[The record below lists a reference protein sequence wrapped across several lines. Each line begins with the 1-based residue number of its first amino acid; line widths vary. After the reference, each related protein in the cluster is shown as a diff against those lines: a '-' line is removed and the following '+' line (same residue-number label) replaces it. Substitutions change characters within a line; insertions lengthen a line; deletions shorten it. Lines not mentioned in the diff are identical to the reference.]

1 MRDQPSNADHDHPP
15 HSRLLARLVRV
26 LLAREPCETLP
37 DLTEALKVECARL
50 RIRWTNDA
58 IGDAYRLIESNS
70 PLPGAAI
77 RSHRQPMG
85 PIESCRVD
93 DSQPLS
99 RAEAAAL
106 WRTLCAALVRAQ
118 ATGARHARP

>member
-1 MRDQPSNADHDHPP
+1 MQTHTAPIES

-26 LLAREPCETLP
+26 LLARDNDETLP

-50 RIRWTNDA
+50 HIRWTPDDISA
-58 IGDAYRLIESNS
+58 AYRLIASNT
-70 PLPGAAI
+70 PLPGAGVRGI
-77 RSHRQPMG
+77 RPLKR
-85 PIESCRVD
+85 IERLD
-93 DSQPLS
+93 PRPLS

-118 ATGARHARP
+118 AIGARHARP